1 MLSSAFLEISQLR
14 LSFRSFPVEVIL
26 PEILAA
32 HLFPMN
38 VVSRNLLFLRTDGL
52 FLKEITYLTKRFFAA
67 PFVE

>member
-1 MLSSAFLEISQLR
+1 M
-14 LSFRSFPVEVIL
+14 VL

-38 VVSRNLLFLRTDGL
+38 VVPRNLLFLRTDGL